1 MVERTSLE
9 VITNTHVAT
18 TLASIALENNHPFLD
33 ATNSFLGN
41 GRAISTSSKRTHL
54 RIF

>member
-1 MVERTSLE
+1 
-9 VITNTHVAT
+9 
-18 TLASIALENNHPFLD
+18 LANVALENNHLFVD

-54 RIF
+54 KTKKNPK